1 MSPGDG
7 PRRASDTGLQLT
19 VSAMAR
25 AGLGTV
31 AEIEAMPFAD
41 VLRYNVTL
49 HHQADQERAA
59 IQKAKRR

>member
-1 MSPGDG
+1 MSAEAGR
-7 PRRASDTGLQLT
+7 RRASDTGLQLT

-25 AGLGTV
+25 AGLGTA

-49 HHQADQERAA
+49 HHQADEER
-59 IQKAKRR
+59 KALAEARRR